1 MDRRQ
6 LAELVR
12 SDLDGILARTREA
25 YVERVPRLVSMPPEL
40 VEDVLEATRRAMW
53 QFLRYYVEGTLDADA
68 WQAVRDATIER
79 AGEVFTQEEIIEFMA
94 IGRNSATEAMHH
106 LAERHPDLPAEDRE
120 RIGEAMDRYV
130 AELAVQEDELRGLTP
145 HGNLD
150 LVLLQLEADGADL
163 A

>member
-12 SDLDGILARTREA
+12 SDLDGILTRTRAA
-25 YVERVPRLVSMPPEL
+25 YVERIPRLHELPPEL
-40 VEDVLEATRRAMW
+40 VEDVLEATRRGMR
-53 QFLRYYVEGTLDADA
+53 QFLRYYVEGTLDGPS

-79 AGEVFTQEEIIEFMA
+79 AGEVFTQEEILEFIA
-94 IGRNSATEAMHH
+94 IARTTASDAVHH
-106 LAERHPDLPAEDRE
+106 LAELHPDLPAVERE

-130 AELAVQEDELRGLTP
+130 AELAVQEDALRGLNP

-150 LVLLQLEADGADL
+150 LVLMQLEADGADL
-163 A
+163 Q